1 MRGSGGTEG
10 GTGKFLIGFGL
21 SALALYLFFDSV
33 RVATADLGWFTV
45 LARRHAGGGLLET
58 TSMGLVFVPFF
69 LGVLALFY
77 DARMK
82 WAWGL
87 MWFGVAVLVIEILS
101 RVRFFLNM
109 KTTHLLG
116 MMVLF
121 AAGAALMIR
130 SYRDEAT
137 GRGATAEKDSETEP
151 QKQEKQEKEKTSS
164 RSEPPSES

>member
-10 GTGKFLIGFGL
+10 GAGKFLIGFGL
-21 SALALYLFFDSV
+21 AALALYLFFDSV
-33 RVATADLGWFTV
+33 RVATGDLGLFSG
-45 LARRHAGGGLLET
+45 LARRHAGGGLWET
-58 TSMGLVFVPFF
+58 TSMGLLFVPFF

-77 DARMK
+77 DARLK

-101 RVRFFLNM
+101 RIRFFLNM

-116 MMVLF
+116 MIVLF

-130 SYRDEAT
+130 SYRDE
-137 GRGATAEKDSETEP
+137 GANQGAAAEKGDEQGADGPSSSSSERP
-151 QKQEKQEKEKTSS
+151 SKT
-164 RSEPPSES
+164 

>member
-10 GTGKFLIGFGL
+10 GAGKFLIGFGL
-21 SALALYLFFDSV
+21 AALALYLFFDSV
-33 RVATADLGWFTV
+33 RVATGDLGLFSG
-45 LARRHAGGGLLET
+45 LARRHAGGGLRET
-58 TSMGLVFVPFF
+58 TSMGLLFVPFF

-77 DARMK
+77 DARLK

-101 RVRFFLNM
+101 RIRFFLNM

-116 MMVLF
+116 MIVLF

-130 SYRDEAT
+130 SYRDEGANQGAAAQT
-137 GRGATAEKDSETEP
+137 GDDQDADKP
-151 QKQEKQEKEKTSS
+151 SS
-164 RSEPPSES
+164 GSSEPPSKT

>member
-1 MRGSGGTEG
+1 MRGSGGTQG
-10 GTGKFLIGFGL
+10 GVGKFVLGFAL
-21 SALALYLFFDSV
+21 AVLALYLFFDSV
-33 RVATADLGWFTV
+33 LVSTAPRGALSMWLQPHDG
-45 LARRHAGGGLLET
+45 AGGGLWET
-58 TSMGLVFVPFF
+58 TSLGILFVPFF

-101 RVRFFLNM
+101 RIRFFLNM

-130 SYRDEAT
+130 SYRDEGA
-137 GRGATAEKDSETEP
+137 GGAATAEKDRDKP
-151 QKQEKQEKEKTSS
+151 SS
-164 RSEPPSES
+164 SSSEPPKET

>member
-1 MRGSGGTEG
+1 MRGSGGTDG
-10 GTGKFLIGFGL
+10 GAGKFLIGFGL
-21 SALALYLFFDSV
+21 SGLALYLFFDSV
-33 RVATADLGWFTV
+33 RVETGGLGLFSGF
-45 LARRHAGGGLLET
+45 ARRHAGGGLLET
-58 TSMGLVFVPFF
+58 TSMGLLFVPFF

-101 RVRFFLNM
+101 RIRFLLNM

-116 MMVLF
+116 MIVLF

-130 SYRDEAT
+130 SYREEGAGRPSAT
-137 GRGATAEKDSETEP
+137 DKDADN
-151 QKQEKQEKEKTSS
+151 QSS
-164 RSEPPSES
+164 SSSEPPSET

>member
-33 RVATADLGWFTV
+33 RVSTADLGVFSGF
-45 LARRHAGGGLLET
+45 ARRHAGGGMLET
-58 TSMGLVFVPFF
+58 TSMGLLFVPFF

-77 DARMK
+77 DARLK
-82 WAWGL
+82 WAWAL
-87 MWFGVAVLVIEILS
+87 MWVGLAILVIEILS
-101 RVRFFLNM
+101 RVRFVMNM
-109 KTTHLLG
+109 KTTHLLL

-130 SYRDEAT
+130 SYRDE
-137 GRGATAEKDSETEP
+137 GSGSEKSGDSQDADDASP
-151 QKQEKQEKEKTSS
+151 PPEK
-164 RSEPPSES
+164 PS

>member
-33 RVATADLGWFTV
+33 HVSTGDLGLFTG
-45 LARRHAGGGLLET
+45 LARRHAGGGLWET
-58 TSMGLVFVPFF
+58 TSMGLLFVPFF
-69 LGVLALFY
+69 IGVLALFY
-77 DARMK
+77 DSRMK

-101 RVRFFLNM
+101 RIRFLLNM

-116 MMVLF
+116 MLVLF

-130 SYRDEAT
+130 SYRDEGA
-137 GRGATAEKDSETEP
+137 GRAAADEKNGDKP
-151 QKQEKQEKEKTSS
+151 PTSS
-164 RSEPPSES
+164 SEPPAES

>member
-1 MRGSGGTEG
+1 MRGSGGTQG
-10 GTGKFLIGFGL
+10 GTGKFFIGFGL

-33 RVATADLGWFTV
+33 HVATGDLGLFTA
-45 LARRHAGGGLLET
+45 LARRHGGGGVWET
-58 TSMGLVFVPFF
+58 TSMGLLFVPFF

-101 RVRFFLNM
+101 RIRFLLNM

-130 SYRDEAT
+130 SYRDEGA
-137 GRGATAEKDSETEP
+137 GRETAAEEGADKGTD
-151 QKQEKQEKEKTSS
+151 KQSS
-164 RSEPPSES
+164 SSSEPPPKT

>member
-10 GTGKFLIGFGL
+10 GAGKFVFGFGL
-21 SALALYLFFDSV
+21 AALALYLFFDSV
-33 RVATADLGWFTV
+33 RVATGDLGLFSG
-45 LARRHAGGGLLET
+45 LARRHSGGGLWET
-58 TSMGLVFVPFF
+58 TSMGLLFVPFF

-77 DARMK
+77 DSRLK

-101 RVRFFLNM
+101 RIRFFLNM

-116 MMVLF
+116 MIVLF

-130 SYRDEAT
+130 SYRDEGT
-137 GRGATAEKDSETEP
+137 NQGAAAPTDADPSPDKPSAP
-151 QKQEKQEKEKTSS
+151 S
-164 RSEPPSES
+164 SEPPSKA

>member
-10 GTGKFLIGFGL
+10 GAGKFLIGFGL
-21 SALALYLFFDSV
+21 AALALYLFFDSV
-33 RVATADLGWFTV
+33 RVATGDLGLFSG
-45 LARRHAGGGLLET
+45 LARRHAGGGLWET
-58 TSMGLVFVPFF
+58 TSMGLLFVPFF

-77 DARMK
+77 DARLK

-101 RVRFFLNM
+101 RIRFFLNM

-116 MMVLF
+116 MIVLF

-130 SYRDEAT
+130 SYRDE
-137 GRGATAEKDSETEP
+137 GANQGAAAQTDDDQDADKP
-151 QKQEKQEKEKTSS
+151 SS
-164 RSEPPSES
+164 GSSEPPSKT

>member
-10 GTGKFLIGFGL
+10 GTGKFLTGFGL

-33 RVATADLGWFTV
+33 HVAAGDLGMFTAV
-45 LARRHAGGGLLET
+45 AHRYAGGGVLET
-58 TSMGLVFVPFF
+58 TSMGLLFVPFF

-77 DARMK
+77 DARQK
-82 WAWGL
+82 WAWAL
-87 MWFGVAVLVIEILS
+87 MWFGIAVLVIEILS
-101 RVRFFLNM
+101 RIRFFLNM

-130 SYRDEAT
+130 SYRDEGA
-137 GRGATAEKDSETEP
+137 GRAATAEKDRDKP
-151 QKQEKQEKEKTSS
+151 SS
-164 RSEPPSES
+164 SSSEPPQET

>member
-1 MRGSGGTEG
+1 VEATTMRGSGGTEG

-33 RVATADLGWFTV
+33 RVSTAELGLFSG

-58 TSMGLVFVPFF
+58 TSMGLLFVPFF

-77 DARMK
+77 DARLR
-82 WAWGL
+82 WAWAL
-87 MWFGVAVLVIEILS
+87 MWLGLAVLVIEILS
-101 RVRFFLNM
+101 RIRFVMSM
-109 KTTHLLG
+109 KTTHLLL

-130 SYRDEAT
+130 SYRDESAAARRA
-137 GRGATAEKDSETEP
+137 GDSQDAQDAPPPTEP
-151 QKQEKQEKEKTSS
+151 
-164 RSEPPSES
+164 

>member
-10 GTGKFLIGFGL
+10 GAGKFLIGFGL
-21 SALALYLFFDSV
+21 AALALYLFFDSV
-33 RVATADLGWFTV
+33 RVATGDLGLFSG
-45 LARRHAGGGLLET
+45 LARRHAGGGLWET
-58 TSMGLVFVPFF
+58 TSMGLLFVPFF

-77 DARMK
+77 DARLK

-101 RVRFFLNM
+101 RIRFFLNM

-116 MMVLF
+116 MIVLF

-130 SYRDEAT
+130 SYREEGASQGAAAQTGDDQEAD
-137 GRGATAEKDSETEP
+137 KP
-151 QKQEKQEKEKTSS
+151 SS
-164 RSEPPSES
+164 GSSEPPSKT